1 MPSTQLQGHS
11 GTVIEC
17 SVCHTANTIGTNL
30 NGPHGMHLVN
40 ESSFTNGGH
49 HDLANS
55 NPNAYRACHGQSG
68 QGTVL
73 SRVAAART
81 LQVLDEIG
89 G

>member
-1 MPSTQLQGHS
+1 M
-11 GTVIEC
+11 
-17 SVCHTANTIGTNL
+17 GTNL
-30 NGPHGMHLVN
+30 NGPHGMHVVN
-40 ESSFTNGGH
+40 ESSITSGGH

-55 NPNAYRACHGQSG
+55 NPNAYHACHGQNG

-73 SRVAAART
+73 ARVAAART